1 MQEHFKRALQEVLAS
16 EGGYVNDPDDA
27 GGETYLGIARK
38 SNPGWAGWVIVD
50 RVKQSVD
57 SRNYAAMNHALQ
69 VQEQLLELTA
79 AFYKK
84 SYWNAV
90 RADEIVDGHV
100 ATVLFDF
107 GVNAGP
113 GTSIKVAKAVL
124 GLPVNGTADDVFIQ
138 ALNVVDPEKFVALFS
153 LGKISRY
160 LEICK
165 NKPTNKKFFYGWV
178 SRVMKGM

>member
-38 SNPGWAGWVIVD
+38 SNPTWAGWVIVD

-57 SRNYAAMNHALQ
+57 SSNYAAMNHALQ

-84 SYWNAV
+84 NYWNAV
-90 RADEIVDGHV
+90 RGDEIVDGHI
-100 ATVLFDF
+100 ATALFDF
-107 GVNAGP
+107 GVNAGT
-113 GTSIKVAKAVL
+113 GASIKVAKAVL
-124 GLPVNGTADDVFIQ
+124 NLPVSSVADDNFIQ
-138 ALNVVDPEKFVALFS
+138 TLNVTDPEKFVALFS
-153 LGKISRY
+153 LGKIARY
-160 LEICK
+160 VEICK
-165 NKPTNKKFFYGWV
+165 NKPTNKKYFFGWV
-178 SRVMKGM
+178 SRVMKGI